1 MADPQEVRDALDL
14 APALGSPKL
23 LDAQGV
29 LDVVAHRHVWIKR
42 VALEDERDIAVLR
55 LEADDAPPVDADVAA
70 IGMLE
75 ASEHAQRGGLPA
87 PGRPEQH
94 EKLAV
99 GDVQRQPAHGGRIAR
114 GELLPDIVVFNL
126 PHD

>member
-1 MADPQEVRDALDL
+1 
-14 APALGSPKL
+14 G
-23 LDAQGV
+23 
-29 LDVVAHRHVWIKR
+29 
-42 VALEDERDIAVLR
+42 
-55 LEADDAPPVDADVAA
+55 
-70 IGMLE
+70 
-75 ASEHAQRGGLPA
+75 EHAQRGGLPA

-126 PHD
+126 PHDCSISPLRGGDALRTGGARSSRMNRSSLATHCQSPRVLPISPRTMRRRVAKKTAMTGRTYSTPIAATSPYWTSV